1 MSASNFLNISPVL
14 NIYIKNLFITYIAI
28 QSCLKCVKYTSVF
41 LINRYDMNTTLRHLF
56 GNKEMF
62 KHSSLLS
69 QFVNTLDLMSH
80 RTGLP
85 AYNYLRLDDK
95 LRRDNIIEYDRNYS
109 SVRYPISIWFCLL
122 QFFFFFL
129 ERIISNLI
137 HNSMFNVQICR
148 SILLFSH
155 LIIVVMNR
163 NLQCLKSVKR

>member
-14 NIYIKNLFITYIAI
+14 NIYIKNLLITYIAI

-109 SVRYPISIWFCLL
+109 SYSIPF
-122 QFFFFFL
+122 QYDFASYNSFFFL

>member
-56 GNKEMF
+56 GNQEMF

-122 QFFFFFL
+122 QFFFFL